1 MPARIGFAPRR
12 KQMLEAE
19 LERILEMFPQLGVE
33 QAYLVGDMALDKVQ
47 PDSRLEMVIVQDI
60 PGFFHRRSD
69 FFSSHL
75 SPLVGTT
82 YMVYTPEE
90 FDAHKDTNPYLRSAL
105 KTGRQVF
112 DT

>member
-19 LERILEMFPQLGVE
+19 LQRILEMFPQLGVE
-33 QAYLVGDMALDKVQ
+33 QAFLVGDLAADKVQ
-47 PDSRLEMVIVQDI
+47 PDSCLEVVIVQDI
-60 PGFFHRRSD
+60 PGYFHRRSD

-75 SPLVGTT
+75 SPMVGTT
-82 YMVYTPEE
+82 YAVYTPDE
-90 FDAHKDTNPYLRSAL
+90 FRAHKDTNPYLLNAL

-112 DT
+112 EA

>member
-19 LERILEMFPQLGVE
+19 LERILEILPQLGAE
-33 QAYLVGDMALDKVQ
+33 QAYLVGDLALDKVQ
-47 PDSRLEMVIVQDI
+47 PDSHLEVVIVQDI
-60 PGFFHRRSD
+60 PGYFHRRSD

-75 SPLVGTT
+75 SPMVSTT

-90 FDAHKDTNPYLRSAL
+90 FDAQKDTNPYLRNAL
-105 KTGRQVF
+105 KTGRQVV

>member
-19 LERILEMFPQLGVE
+19 LGRILEMFPQLGVE
-33 QAYLVGDMALDKVQ
+33 QAYLVGDMALGKVQ
-47 PDSRLEMVIVQDI
+47 PDSLLEVVIVQDI
-60 PGFFHRRSD
+60 PGYFHRRSD

-75 SPLVGTT
+75 SPMVGTS

-90 FDAHKDTNPYLRSAL
+90 FHAQKDTNFYLRNAL
-105 KTGRQVF
+105 KTGRLVF
-112 DT
+112 ES

>member
-33 QAYLVGDMALDKVQ
+33 QAFLVGDMALDRVQ

-75 SPLVGTT
+75 SPMVGTI
-82 YMVYTPEE
+82 YMVYAPEE
-90 FDAHKDTNPYLRSAL
+90 FDAHKDTNPYLRNAL

>member
-19 LERILEMFPQLGVE
+19 LGRILEMFPQLGVE

-47 PDSRLEMVIVQDI
+47 PDSLLEVVIVQDI
-60 PGFFHRRSD
+60 PGYFHRRSD
-69 FFSSHL
+69 FFASHL
-75 SPLVGTT
+75 SPMVGSR

-90 FDAHKDTNPYLRSAL
+90 FHAHKDTNSYLRNAL
-105 KTGRQVF
+105 KTGRLVF
-112 DT
+112 EN

>member
-60 PGFFHRRSD
+60 PGYFHRRSD
-69 FFSSHL
+69 YFSSHL
-75 SPLVGTT
+75 SPMIGTT

-90 FDAHKDTNPYLRSAL
+90 FDAHKDTNPYLRNAL
-105 KTGRQVF
+105 KMGRLVF